1 MNKTILIIGILAITV
16 LFCGC
21 VKQQAGAEDGE
32 ITDATPLPEESGDN
46 ATVDGLTQED
56 LDALKAELEKL
67 EYEDLG
73 GLSDS

>member
-1 MNKTILIIGILAITV
+1 MKKTILIIGIMTIAL
-16 LFCGC
+16 LLCGC
-21 VKQQAGAEDGE
+21 VKQPQGSEEGA
-32 ITDATPLPEESGDN
+32 ITDATPIPEESGDN

-56 LDALKAELEKL
+56 LDALKAELENL